1 MEAMVVKR
9 GRWAKFKRRL
19 GSWFSGPG
27 PRLGG
32 EAVVLPQII
41 VTEHSDTDTGD
52 LEQWLALVSTAFS
65 TSQFN

>member
-41 VTEHSDTDTGD
+41 VTEHSDTDTGE
-52 LEQWLALVSTAFS
+52 LEQWVALVSTS
-65 TSQFN
+65 